1 MKALVSALTVAI
13 LLGGSLAFSQGGGPE
28 PAQGGSD
35 PRVESLT
42 AEVAALKQKNDALAT
57 EFEDTKA
64 LLEKTLAYLDAQA
77 KHAATL
83 ATTLDEVERLGFTY
97 GINPESRQ
105 TLLRG
110 WREQL
115 SAAQQDVPSAPAKK
129 AAGKSEAKK
138 KP

>member
-1 MKALVSALTVAI
+1 MKAFVSALMVAI
-13 LLGGSLAFSQGGGPE
+13 LLGGSLAFSQGDGPA

-35 PRVESLT
+35 PRVESLE

-57 EFEDTKA
+57 DLTDTQA
-64 LLEKTLAYLDAQA
+64 LLEKMQAYLEAQA
-77 KHAATL
+77 KNAATL

-105 TLLRG
+105 ALLRG

-115 SAAQQDVPSAPAKK
+115 SAAQADVPSAPAKK
-129 AAGKSEAKK
+129 PAGKVDLKK